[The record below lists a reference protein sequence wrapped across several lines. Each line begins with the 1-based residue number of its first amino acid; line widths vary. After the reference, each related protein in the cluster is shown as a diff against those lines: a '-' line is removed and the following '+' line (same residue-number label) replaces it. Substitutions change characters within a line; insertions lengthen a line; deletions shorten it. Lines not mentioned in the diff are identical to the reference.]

1 MHVINADT
9 NIPFD
14 GLLGDDFF
22 RGQEAKI
29 DYSNSSIS
37 TKSFPFPI
45 PVHRNTPQFPKST
58 LMLNPRTEMVSSIK
72 IINPQNLKE
81 GIVVSQQLGAD
92 NSILIPNAVVK
103 VRNDN
108 TAITTLI
115 NTSVTK
121 QTIPCPELHII
132 PLPEQAY
139 INKIT
144 TGNGSKIQPRSKLL
158 DENLRLTHLNDEEVV
173 SVRDICHEF
182 HDIFHLPNDELTQT
196 TSITHDIPTLDEK
209 PTHTKSYR
217 YPQVH
222 KDEVR
227 KQVDKM
233 LKQGIIK
240 PSTSP
245 WSSPLW
251 VVPKKLDA
259 SGERKWRVVI
269 DYRRLNEKTIGD
281 AYPLPN
287 IEDILD
293 QLGRIN
299 SNADGLSRLLPESDV
314 THINL
319 TSTQEQNYND
329 FVKFHYL
336 NQNTIV
342 YEKENAPLGKIK
354 DPIVILWSMDSDQ
367 SNEYSEYLN
376 SNFDLSKLKPTL
388 NNVSKLEN
396 KNQKCYLLHPTN
408 FHFDKLEY
416 KNLFESFKNFK
427 KIIKEKNF
435 VLVLPTKHT
444 NIKPSQLYEMLEFI
458 FPSNK
463 IKIYNTTKTTPKN
476 QDEIKKIL
484 IDNHD
489 SKLSG
494 HPGFHKTYRRIKD
507 TYYWPSMKADIRK
520 YVKNCQSCQINKTN
534 FKPTRQPM
542 EITSTSDKPFDRLAI
557 DVVGPLPITEE
568 GNRFIITAQDDLTK
582 YSFATPV
589 PNHESKTIAKTLTHI
604 FTYFGIPKTIL
615 SDQGPDFMSQLI
627 KDLSTLFKTHHIS
640 TTPYHPQTNGALE
653 RSHLT
658 LKDYLKHYIKPSQTD
673 WDEFIPFAM
682 FSYNTSTHA
691 STNYTPYELLFGHK
705 AYLPSSITQEPVF
718 RYTYDDYIQSL
729 QNRLN
734 ISFKIAKENLINSKQ
749 RSKHY
754 YDKRS
759 NATEFKATG
768 SAQKSNH
775 VSFHCERTL
784 ELIKQR
790 LTEIKTKDE
799 ILNHLSVK
807 ESHTRKR
814 RGLIDGASYALKW
827 LIGTPDADDANYYSG
842 SINTLL
848 EDNKQTQTLLKSQV
862 QIISNTIQNF
872 NNSVILLKQGE
883 QQMNDNFHKISML
896 SNTLVD
902 EVHQLKLETTI
913 TDQVTLL
920 STLSSKILDDY
931 NEFIDAINLGK
942 HNILSPRVITPKILF
957 DELIKYKGESDLP
970 IEPTPQN
977 HENQTTFSYIEPND
991 DYLLISQAKTS
1002 FSYLQDLSSCEEY
1015 THRHFICNDVFTSR
1029 RNDASTC
1036 ELQLLSPH
1044 VKLIPSNCRTR
1055 NINAAFETWEYINNN
1070 QWLYVLHR
1078 PTTLTLVCEE
1088 NKDGIE
1094 DVPLHN
1100 TGLIQLK
1107 GRCKGYTDTYVLQT
1121 SNQYFTDITHI
1132 VPQISITDDDCCL
1145 LSNETKK
1152 QAKLHLPAIN
1162 FGNVDL
1168 SELKYASKKLNE
1180 LDDII
1185 TDELE
1190 KPFKNSH
1197 RNWYSTSLAII
1208 GALFSIIIFV
1218 NCCRWCGCWR
1228 LLGRLCCI
1236 TRNPRN
1242 GDTCP
1247 LAIRNF
1253 VNCTFDSDL
1262 RKEYR
1267 GGSRDIV
1274 TYDNRRELA
1283 RIQSTSFEEDDELH
1297 EARTPLT
1304 TMTSPS
1310 KPRRSTTPM

>member
-1 MHVINADT
+1 MI
-9 NIPFD
+9 
-14 GLLGDDFF
+14 LL
-22 RGQEAKI
+22 
-29 DYSNSSIS
+29 
-37 TKSFPFPI
+37 
-45 PVHRNTPQFPKST
+45 
-58 LMLNPRTEMVSSIK
+58 
-72 IINPQNLKE
+72 
-81 GIVVSQQLGAD
+81 
-92 NSILIPNAVVK
+92 
-103 VRNDN
+103 
-108 TAITTLI
+108 
-115 NTSVTK
+115 
-121 QTIPCPELHII
+121 
-132 PLPEQAY
+132 
-139 INKIT
+139 
-144 TGNGSKIQPRSKLL
+144 LL
-158 DENLRLTHLNDEEVV
+158 LV
-173 SVRDICHEF
+173 
-182 HDIFHLPNDELTQT
+182 P
-196 TSITHDIPTLDEK
+196 IPTLSS
-209 PTHTKSYR
+209 THYINTPYTKSSGIFFHNLGTSR
-217 YPQVH
+217 IST
-222 KDEVR
+222 
-227 KQVDKM
+227 
-233 LKQGIIK
+233 LKLTLLTHVNV
-240 PSTSP
+240 S
-245 WSSPLW
+245 
-251 VVPKKLDA
+251 
-259 SGERKWRVVI
+259 
-269 DYRRLNEKTIGD
+269 YLNE
-281 AYPLPN
+281 ANN
-287 IEDILD
+287 ILNRYYSKS
-293 QLGRIN
+293 L
-299 SNADGLSRLLPESDV
+299 
-314 THINL
+314 NL
-319 TSTQEQNYND
+319 
-329 FVKFHYL
+329 
-336 NQNTIV
+336 
-342 YEKENAPLGKIK
+342 
-354 DPIVILWSMDSDQ
+354 
-367 SNEYSEYLN
+367 
-376 SNFDLSKLKPTL
+376 
-388 NNVSKLEN
+388 
-396 KNQKCYLLHPTN
+396 C
-408 FHFDKLEY
+408 
-416 KNLFESFKNFK
+416 
-427 KIIKEKNF
+427 
-435 VLVLPTKHT
+435 
-444 NIKPSQLYEMLEFI
+444 
-458 FPSNK
+458 
-463 IKIYNTTKTTPKN
+463 
-476 QDEIKKIL
+476 
-484 IDNHD
+484 
-489 SKLSG
+489 
-494 HPGFHKTYRRIKD
+494 
-507 TYYWPSMKADIRK
+507 
-520 YVKNCQSCQINKTN
+520 
-534 FKPTRQPM
+534 
-542 EITSTSDKPFDRLAI
+542 
-557 DVVGPLPITEE
+557 
-568 GNRFIITAQDDLTK
+568 
-582 YSFATPV
+582 
-589 PNHESKTIAKTLTHI
+589 
-604 FTYFGIPKTIL
+604 
-615 SDQGPDFMSQLI
+615 
-627 KDLSTLFKTHHIS
+627 
-640 TTPYHPQTNGALE
+640 
-653 RSHLT
+653 
-658 LKDYLKHYIKPSQTD
+658 
-673 WDEFIPFAM
+673 
-682 FSYNTSTHA
+682 
-691 STNYTPYELLFGHK
+691 
-705 AYLPSSITQEPVF
+705 
-718 RYTYDDYIQSL
+718 
-729 QNRLN
+729 
-734 ISFKIAKENLINSKQ
+734 KQ
-749 RSKHY
+749 
-754 YDKRS
+754 
-759 NATEFKATG
+759 ATG
-768 SAQKSNH
+768 SAQKSNL

-977 HENQTTFSYIEPND
+977 VHLIYELLKIHVIYESPIILMVLKIPLVGKDTYNLYRLIPLPMQHENQTTFSYIEPND

-1208 GALFSIIIFV
+1208 GAPFSIIIFV
-1218 NCCRWCGCWR
+1218 NCCRWCGCCLVMVSW
-1228 LLGRLCCI
+1228 RLCCI